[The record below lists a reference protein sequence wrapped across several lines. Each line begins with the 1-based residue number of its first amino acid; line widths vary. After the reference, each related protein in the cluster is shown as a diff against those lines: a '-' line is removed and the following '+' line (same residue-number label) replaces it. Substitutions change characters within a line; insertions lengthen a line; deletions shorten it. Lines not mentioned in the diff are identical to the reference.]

1 MHHCHILGLGH
12 HLSCLGTT
20 SLTLLLPILHAAIR
34 TSMSFLK
41 CKIYHLLFLL
51 QVLQELLLQTYS
63 SSSWNKIQIP
73 QMTWP
78 LSASPI
84 SSPTTPLSYY
94 TSAVFSPTCR
104 PKPRTLFYYPLTSLA
119 G

>member
-73 QMTWP
+73 
-78 LSASPI
+78 
-84 SSPTTPLSYY
+84 
-94 TSAVFSPTCR
+94 
-104 PKPRTLFYYPLTSLA
+104 
-119 G
+119 